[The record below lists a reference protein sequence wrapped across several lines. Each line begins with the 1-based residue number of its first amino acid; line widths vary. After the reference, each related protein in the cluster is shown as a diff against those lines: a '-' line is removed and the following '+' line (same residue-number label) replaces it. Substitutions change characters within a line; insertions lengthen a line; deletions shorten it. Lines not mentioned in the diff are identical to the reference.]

1 MMERRGFLTGLGL
14 VGFAPL
20 ALHPASLLAARAVP
34 QGEFR
39 LERVLRRD
47 LFDGKAIIVNRGWL
61 IRFDAAARGGV
72 EVTGEQVTSVVE
84 APPALAALA
93 RLEEQRAASLLPLR
107 LSASGTI
114 VDLPGDRALDPLPD
128 TVIEAAAD
136 YVAGHSSA
144 PAVDLNVRQFVTQ
157 LSQRQMGWLSHLPP
171 DLLFPAPRDRTATR
185 ELALEDGG
193 QGRVELHEIVQA
205 DPASG
210 LLESFVRE
218 AITTIGESSRRAAET
233 WRLYDAVS

>member
-20 ALHPASLLAARAVP
+20 ALHSASLLAARTVP
-34 QGEFR
+34 EGKFR

-47 LFDGKAIIVNRGWL
+47 LFDSKAILVNRGWL
-61 IRFDAAARGGV
+61 IRFDASAGGGV

-114 VDLPGDRALDPLPD
+114 VDRPGDIMLDPLPE
-128 TVIEAAAD
+128 TVLEAAAD

-144 PAVDLNVRQFVTQ
+144 PAVDLSAREFVAQ
-157 LSQRQMGWLSHLPP
+157 LSQRQMDWLSRLPR
-171 DLLFPAPRDRTATR
+171 DLFFPAPRRKTAVRKIVLPDGTTGHVD
-185 ELALEDGG
+185 LLEVTTA
-193 QGRVELHEIVQA
+193 QE
-205 DPASG
+205 STG
-210 LLESFVRE
+210 LLQSYLRE
-218 AITTIGESSRRAAET
+218 AVTSVGSSSRRSTET
-233 WRLYDAVS
+233 WRLSKQPE

>member
-1 MMERRGFLTGLGL
+1 MERRGFLTGLGL
-14 VGFAPL
+14 VGVAPL
-20 ALHPASLLAARAVP
+20 ALHPAALLAARTVP

-61 IRFDAAARGGV
+61 IRFDAAAGGGV
-72 EVTGEQVTSVVE
+72 AVTGEQVTSVVD

-114 VDLPGDRALDPLPD
+114 VDQSGDSRLDPLPD

-136 YVAGHSSA
+136 YVAGHASA
-144 PAVDLNVRQFVTQ
+144 PAVDLNVQDFVTQ
-157 LSQRQMGWLSHLPP
+157 LSQRQMGWLSRLPP

-185 ELALEDGG
+185 EVALADGG
-193 QGRVELHEIVQA
+193 QGRVELREKAQP
-205 DPASG
+205 DPVSG

-218 AITTIGESSRRAAET
+218 AITTVGESSRSAVET
-233 WRLYDAVS
+233 WRLYAAVS

>member
-1 MMERRGFLTGLGL
+1 M
-14 VGFAPL
+14 
-20 ALHPASLLAARAVP
+20 
-34 QGEFR
+34 
-39 LERVLRRD
+39 
-47 LFDGKAIIVNRGWL
+47 
-61 IRFDAAARGGV
+61 
-72 EVTGEQVTSVVE
+72 VE

-93 RLEEQRAASLLPLR
+93 RLEKQRAASLLPLR

-114 VDLPGDRALDPLPD
+114 VDLPGDSALDPLPD

-144 PAVDLNVRQFVTQ
+144 PAVDLNVREFVAQ

>member
-1 MMERRGFLTGLGL
+1 MERRGFLTGLGL

-61 IRFDAAARGGV
+61 IRFDAAGGGV

-84 APPALAALA
+84 APPELAALA
-93 RLEEQRAASLLPLR
+93 RLEEQRTASLLPLR

-114 VDLPGDRALDPLPD
+114 VDQPGDSRLDPLPN

-144 PAVDLNVRQFVTQ
+144 PAVDLNVREFVAQ
-157 LSQRQMGWLSHLPP
+157 LSQRQMGWLSRLPP

-185 ELALEDGG
+185 EVALADGG
-193 QGRVELHEIVQA
+193 QGRVELREKAQA
-205 DPASG
+205 DRASG
-210 LLESFVRE
+210 LLDSFVRE
-218 AITTIGESSRRAAET
+218 AITTVGESSRSAAET